1 MKRLTALMLML
12 FMLLASTV
20 LAENAD
26 TLLNNGEYSYRVL
39 EDGTLTL
46 REYLGG
52 SRNVTVPAS
61 IDDIPVTMLESTF
74 YFKPIET
81 VEIPEGIT
89 VIGDNTFMGCLL
101 YTSPSPRDQ
110 RGSRMPSSA

>member
-1 MKRLTALMLML
+1 MKHLTVLLLMLLML
-12 FMLLASTV
+12 FMATA
-20 LAENAD
+20 LAESPD

-52 SRNVTVPAS
+52 DRNVTVPAV
-61 IDDIPVTMLESTF
+61 IDDIPVTMLEGTF
-74 YFKPIET
+74 YSKPIES

-89 VIGDNTFMGCLL
+89 VIGDNFSGLIGGAAL
-101 YTSPSPRDQ
+101 VPAKF
-110 RGSRMPSSA
+110 SAIIDAANQE